1 MEYETK
7 IVVPRGIENIQI
19 RDAPVQIEPLA
30 IASEQFDCLGGK
42 LPDNVLLDRF
52 IAVNDGIIESLGC
65 ALNKTIELGVVEQIR
80 PDFKRRRKFE
90 FVRRSDT
97 SGADQ

>member
-30 IASEQFDCLGGK
+30 IASEA
-42 LPDNVLLDRF
+42 
-52 IAVNDGIIESLGC
+52 I
-65 ALNKTIELGVVEQIR
+65 
-80 PDFKRRRKFE
+80 
-90 FVRRSDT
+90 
-97 SGADQ
+97 

>member
-1 MEYETK
+1 MEYETE
-7 IVVPRGIENIQI
+7 IVVPHGIENVQI

-30 IASEQFDCLGGK
+30 IASEHFDCLGGK

-65 ALNKTIELGVVEQIR
+65 ALNKTIELGVVEA
-80 PDFKRRRKFE
+80 DK
-90 FVRRSDT
+90 VRFQ
-97 SGADQ
+97 ALPKV